1 MLAPIAYDVRDHVI
15 AFVSGEVDAAALSQW
30 VVEAMD
36 AVDAADDPDAV
47 QLFYRIYNRV
57 SEHTGGHL
65 SEDDLRG
72 ALRDD
77 VAIHRV
83 RVNYGAP
90 SHDTL
95 ILIHAGSAVT
105 TVAPLPLWSWA
116 GTPLGVGLA

>member
-36 AVDAADDPDAV
+36 AVDAADDPDTV

-77 VAIHRV
+77 VAFHRV

-90 SHDTL
+90 SHD